1 MSIRELSVEEVRT
14 LASQLLELQ
23 HAAYAAEAALIG
35 DDRIP
40 PLHETVSDLRAA
52 RLEWIASF
60 DAEQITGAVGYA
72 IDDDVVDLDRLM
84 ISPSHHRKGL
94 GTALVRRVMSL
105 APRTIAS
112 TGREN
117 APARALYES
126 LGFLHESD
134 FEPIPGLWVSQYS
147 RTSTPR

>member
-14 LASQLLELQ
+14 PASQLLELQ
-23 HAAYAAEAALIG
+23 PAAYAAEAALIG

-72 IDDDVVDLDRLM
+72 IDDDVVDLDAR
-84 ISPSHHRKGL
+84 PDDRSHHCVARGR
-94 GTALVRRVMSL
+94 VRRALQDGTHDQGLQDAVGCVP
-105 APRTIAS
+105 APE
-112 TGREN
+112 RE
-117 APARALYES
+117 
-126 LGFLHESD
+126 
-134 FEPIPGLWVSQYS
+134 
-147 RTSTPR
+147 